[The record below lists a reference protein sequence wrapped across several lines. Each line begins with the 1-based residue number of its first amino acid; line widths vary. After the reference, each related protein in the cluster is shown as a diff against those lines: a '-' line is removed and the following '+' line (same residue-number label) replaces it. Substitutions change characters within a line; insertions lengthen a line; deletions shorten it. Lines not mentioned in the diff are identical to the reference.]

1 MRARWSITQVLG
13 TEAGLQGA
21 ATIRAASAPAP
32 AARSARITNV
42 EALLWQRPRT
52 IATVGFGASLLLF
65 DLVTPQ
71 PLSPA
76 SQTALTV
83 GRTAASK
90 AGGRTASAEP

>member
-42 EALLWQRPRT
+42 EALLTQRPRT
-52 IATVGFGASLLLF
+52 ISHSWVRSWFTL
-65 DLVTPQ
+65 DCVTPQ

-76 SQTALTV
+76 SQTALAV